1 MKKEILKKIKSGEVK
16 MKPAWEFR
24 AIRWAEVGMWL
35 TSIGLMMLATVSI
48 GYFLQM
54 YNPKELI
61 EYGDIG
67 WQLFYEDFPYCWLLA
82 SVFFLITGSMVWL
95 KIGNN
100 YKKSWQKNLLLT
112 IIGVFS
118 VTGLILLLGS

>member
-1 MKKEILKKIKSGEVK
+1 
-16 MKPAWEFR
+16 MKPKWEFT
-24 AIRWAEVGMWL
+24 ITKWAELGMWM

-48 GYFLQM
+48 GYFLQI

-67 WQLFYEDFPYCWLLA
+67 WQVFYEDFPYYWLIA
-82 SVFFLITGSMVWL
+82 SVFFLITGSVVWL
-95 KIGNN
+95 KIGDN

-112 IIGVFS
+112 IIIVFS
-118 VTGLILLLGS
+118 ITGLILLLDF

>member
-16 MKPAWEFR
+16 MKPAWEFT
-24 AIRWAEVGMWL
+24 ITRWVEVGMWL

-48 GYFLQM
+48 GYFLQI
-54 YNPKELI
+54 YNPKELM

-67 WQLFYEDFPYCWLLA
+67 WQLFYEDFPYYWLLA

-95 KIGNN
+95 KIGDN

-112 IIGVFS
+112 IIVVFS
-118 VTGLILLLGS
+118 ITGLILLLGS